1 MLQRQLAA
9 FTMHPK
15 DLSIVDFTY
24 ILPPERIA
32 NHPLAERDSSR
43 LLIYRN
49 DQITETVYRKIASEL
64 PSGALL
70 VFNDTRVLEARI
82 LFTKPSGGTIE
93 IFTLEPA
100 GSFKDMTTALQQ
112 TGTVEWKCLVG
123 GASKWKHDFVPEKI
137 IHTAKGAVTLRAEIR
152 ERLTDSFCIRFSWTP
167 AELTF
172 PDILHLAGQV
182 PLPPY
187 IKRIAEEEDTE
198 RYQTVYAREA
208 GSVAAPTAG
217 LHFTQ
222 NIFRELEDKKIKSSF
237 VTLHVGAG
245 TFRPVKSERISGH
258 EMHSEYLEVNAA
270 TILQLLEHEGP
281 LYAVGTTSLR
291 TLESL
296 YWMGVKIGLNR
307 DIKPEEL
314 PVTQWEVYDLL
325 KDIHIS
331 VKESMKNL
339 LQWISENNTERL
351 ITHTQIIIAPGY
363 KFRMISGLITNFHQ
377 PQSTLLL
384 LIAAITGPAWRDI
397 YTYALDNGF
406 RFLSYGDGCL
416 LEL

>member
-1 MLQRQLAA
+1 
-9 FTMHPK
+9 MHPQN
-15 DLSIVDFTY
+15 LCISDFTY
-24 ILPPERIA
+24 PLPPERIA

-43 LLIYRN
+43 LLIYRKGL
-49 DQITETVYRKIASEL
+49 ISESVYKNIADAL
-64 PSGALL
+64 PEGALMI
-70 VFNDTRVLEARI
+70 FNDTRVLEARI
-82 LFTKPSGGTIE
+82 LFTKPSGGIIE

-100 GSFKDMTTALQQ
+100 GSFRDMATALQQ

-137 IHTAKGAVTLRAEIR
+137 IHTEKGQVTLRAEIR
-152 ERLTDSFCIRFSWTP
+152 ERLADSFCIRFSWTP
-167 AELTF
+167 LDLTF

-217 LHFTQ
+217 LHFTE
-222 NIFRELEDKKIKSSF
+222 NIFRKLEAKKIKSSF

-245 TFRPVKSERISGH
+245 TFKPVKTEKISAH
-258 EMHSEYLEVNAA
+258 EMHSEYLEVTVAA
-270 TILQLLEHEGP
+270 IKQLSEHNGP

-307 DIKPEEL
+307 DIKKETL
-314 PVTQWEVYDLL
+314 PVSQWEVYELQD
-325 KDIHIS
+325 DIKMS
-331 VKESMKNL
+331 RKESMENL
-339 LQWISENNTERL
+339 LQWLSENNTER
-351 ITHTQIIIAPGY
+351 IVTHTQIMIAPGY
-363 KFRMISGLITNFHQ
+363 SFRMINGLITNFHQ

-384 LIAAITGPAWRDI
+384 LIAAITGPAWKDI
-397 YTYALDNGF
+397 YTYALDNNF

>member
-1 MLQRQLAA
+1 
-9 FTMHPK
+9 MHPQ
-15 DLSIVDFTY
+15 DLCISDFTY
-24 ILPPERIA
+24 PLPPERIA

-43 LLIYRN
+43 LLIYRKGL
-49 DQITETVYRKIASEL
+49 ISESVYKNIADAL
-64 PSGALL
+64 PEGALMI
-70 VFNDTRVLEARI
+70 FNDTRVLEARI
-82 LFTKPSGGTIE
+82 LFTKPSGGIIE

-100 GSFKDMTTALQQ
+100 GSFSDMATALLQ

-137 IHTAKGAVTLRAEIR
+137 IHTEKGQVTLRAEIR
-152 ERLTDSFCIRFSWTP
+152 ERLADSFCIRFSWTP
-167 AELTF
+167 LALTF

-217 LHFTQ
+217 LHFTE
-222 NIFRELEDKKIKSSF
+222 NIFRKLEAKKIKSSF

-245 TFRPVKSERISGH
+245 TFKPVKSEKISGH
-258 EMHSEYLEVNAA
+258 EMHSEYLEVTVA
-270 TILQLLEHEGP
+270 TIQQLSEHSGP

-307 DIKPEEL
+307 DIKKEAL
-314 PVTQWEVYDLL
+314 PVSQWEVYQLQDDV
-325 KDIHIS
+325 KMS
-331 VKESMKNL
+331 RKESMENL
-339 LQWISENNTERL
+339 LQWLSENNTERL
-351 ITHTQIIIAPGY
+351 ITHTQIMIAPGY
-363 KFRMISGLITNFHQ
+363 KFSMISGLITNFHQ

-384 LIAAITGPAWRDI
+384 LIAAIIGPAWKDI
-397 YTYALDNGF
+397 YTYALDNNF

>member
-1 MLQRQLAA
+1 
-9 FTMHPK
+9 MHPQE
-15 DLSIVDFTY
+15 LSIADFTY
-24 ILPPERIA
+24 PLPPERIA
-32 NHPLAERDSSR
+32 HHPLAERDSSR
-43 LLIYRN
+43 LLIFRKGLLS
-49 DQITETVYRKIASEL
+49 ESVYKNIAHEL
-64 PSGALL
+64 PAGALM

-82 LFTKPSGGTIE
+82 LFTKPSGGIIE

-100 GSFKDMTTALQQ
+100 GTFRDMAAALQQ

-137 IHTAKGAVTLRAEIR
+137 IDTEKGPVTLRAEIR

-167 AELTF
+167 LDLTF

-217 LHFTQ
+217 LHFTEA
-222 NIFRELEDKKIKSSF
+222 IFRELEAKKIKSSF

-245 TFRPVKSERISGH
+245 TFKPVKSEKISGH
-258 EMHSEYLEVNAA
+258 EMHSEYLEVTAA
-270 TILQLLEHEGP
+270 AIQQLSEHDGP

-296 YWMGVKIGLNR
+296 YWMGVKTGLNKE
-307 DIKPEEL
+307 IKPEEL
-314 PVTQWEVYDLL
+314 PVTQWEVYGLQD
-325 KDIHIS
+325 DIKIS
-331 VKESMKNL
+331 RKEAMENL
-339 LQWISENNTERL
+339 LQWITENKADRL
-351 ITHTQIIIAPGY
+351 ITHTQIMIAPGY
-363 KFRMISGLITNFHQ
+363 KFRMINGLITNFHQ

-384 LIAAITGPAWRDI
+384 LIAAITGPAWKDI